1 MFCRNDS
8 QWKLTDFGVSA
19 VATSKKAVATL
30 HSRGTASYRPPEL
43 LGEDAEFT
51 NKVDIWAL
59 GCVLHE
65 LSTGKVA
72 FREDW
77 TVRQYTFDTEPLPI
91 SFPSIPKFL
100 EHHMSRNI
108 LHLLSKKWNDRPGAS
123 KVCEIFSSHCRF
135 LKLLRG
141 WAPQLQ
147 WFPTYDEWTQL
158 LNDAPD
164 SSKDFLFQIADL
176 FETNGRKDV
185 AVRLRREP
193 SANGKESKTAV
204 DASPDAIAHIGA
216 RMSTLNIGPVVL
228 PLYIK
233 FLTLVFRI
241 RCSPGECVGTG
252 YRSTRTTG
260 YSIVYTA
267 HQ

>member
-1 MFCRNDS
+1 LFCRNDN

-77 TVRQYTFDTEPLPI
+77 TVRQYSFDTEPLPI

-100 EHHMSRNI
+100 ENHMSRNI

-123 KVCEIFSSHCRF
+123 KACEIFSSYCEF
-135 LKLLRG
+135 LKSLREL
-141 WAPQLQ
+141 AFQLQ
-147 WFPTYDEWTQL
+147 WGPTYDEWTKL
-158 LNDAPD
+158 LMDTPD
-164 SSKDFLFQIADL
+164 GSKDFLIRIADL
-176 FETNGRKDV
+176 FETNGRKDI
-185 AVRLRREP
+185 AVHLRREP
-193 SANGKESKTAV
+193 SGNGKGSKPAT
-204 DASPDAIAHIGA
+204 DANPDAITQIGA
-216 RMSTLNIGPVVL
+216 QMSTLNIPSTLVL
-228 PLYIK
+228 PVYI
-233 FLTLVFRI
+233 FLTLAFGVP
-241 RCSPGECVGTG
+241 CSPGQCVGRG
-252 YRSTRTTG
+252 
-260 YSIVYTA
+260 
-267 HQ
+267 